1 MAKSTATT
9 KAKAKPPAKKQ
20 AGGGFRLFAYEHRGA
35 PLASR
40 SVFYRRLVV
49 NGLTALA
56 LVLVSL
62 IAGMIGYHFLGGLEW
77 IDAFQNASMI
87 LSGMG
92 PVDNL
97 HSNGAKFFAGC
108 YAIYSGLALIATAG
122 VTIAPIL
129 HRFLH
134 RFHLEDEADEA

>member
-77 IDAFQNASMI
+77 IDAFR
-87 LSGMG
+87 
-92 PVDNL
+92 
-97 HSNGAKFFAGC
+97 
-108 YAIYSGLALIATAG
+108 T
-122 VTIAPIL
+122 
-129 HRFLH
+129 R
-134 RFHLEDEADEA
+134 R